1 MKEYVLSDPN
11 LFNGLFL
18 TAFNLVL
25 ILAGLLF
32 LFPFRK
38 RKKKYFLRKDRHLR
52 KYLPVITDIIF
63 LENYKRVAELKIAIN
78 RSKACADSIAHILST
93 LSVNFSG
100 EETDRLRF
108 LFKQSGLEDDRFER
122 FEETG
127 NLRYFKQL
135 LQFGAAD
142 EFDSMIRLLSVSKGK
157 SRRELL
163 LYILGKGDIKLFWA
177 INDQLGTLSE
187 WDQLLVIEKLY
198 KKNRFNLFDE
208 QFPLHLKDEACKLFV
223 LRLIR
228 RFNLVQH
235 HSLLLFFLSDSVKI
249 ENEVISIAEQFPSE
263 ANVYML
269 KSMFPCK
276 DPLNNIR
283 IRKILQNYG
292 EGNDIREI
300 DGKLCEWQTLQFNF
314 YPPFMN

>member
-1 MKEYVLSDPN
+1 MEKLLLSDAD
-11 LFNGLFL
+11 LVNGLFL
-18 TAFNLVL
+18 TIFNVL
-25 ILAGLLF
+25 LIVCGVLF
-32 LFPFRK
+32 LAIFRRSRRRNAITK
-38 RKKKYFLRKDRHLR
+38 DHHQRRFL
-52 KYLPVITDIIF
+52 PIVTDIIF
-63 LENYKRVAELKIAIN
+63 LENYKRVAELKVAVS
-78 RSKACADSIAHILST
+78 RSKACADSIAFILSS

-100 EETDRLRF
+100 EETDRLKF
-108 LFKQSGLEDDRFER
+108 LFKESGLEDDRFER
-122 FEETG
+122 FMQTG
-127 NLRYFKQL
+127 DMRYFKQL

-142 EFDSMIRLLSVSKGK
+142 DFDSMIRLLSVSKGQ

-187 WDQLLVIEKLY
+187 WDQLLVIEKLN
-198 KKNRFNLFDE
+198 KTSKFNLFDE
-208 QFPLHLKDEACKLFV
+208 QFPIHLKDEACKLFV

-249 ENEVISIAEQFPSE
+249 ESEVISIAEQFPSE
-263 ANVYML
+263 ANVFML

-283 IRKILQNYG
+283 IRKLLKSYG
-292 EGNDIREI
+292 EGKDIREL
-300 DGKLCEWQTLQFNF
+300 DGKLCEWQTMQFNF